1 MMNVTLKINDRE
13 SWLELYWE
21 LKKCGLLTNVTVEDI
36 TFGEDAFPMEIPMD
50 VGNLLK
56 MVGSPM
62 VKPFKKKMNESL
74 ERALG
79 WVMN

>member
-21 LKKCGLLTNVTVEDI
+21 LKECGLLTNVTVEDI
-36 TFGEDAFPMEIPMD
+36 AFGEDAFPMEIPMD
-50 VGNLLK
+50 VGNLVKL
-56 MVGSPM
+56 VSNPI

-74 ERALG
+74 ERTLG